1 MNGSAAAVEALAK
14 FGYTERQA
22 AFLRIVALHS
32 GYFLARQYDFYIGAG
47 PGGPRRR
54 LIDQLVARGH
64 VRELPSCDN
73 TTIYHLYGR
82 RFYAALGIEN
92 SRNRRAHQP
101 FVLKTRIMA
110 LDFVLSHLQAQF
122 LATECERVE
131 LFTDILKLHRTIL
144 PAKFYASKGGTNKTI
159 RHFVDRNPLF
169 LCAAAEGTAP
179 VVGFAY
185 INTGTATT
193 AGFRS
198 YLEQYRRLLGALG
211 NFRLVYV
218 ANKTEMFAQARQDF
232 TKVLALDI
240 SSDRERTVSADLLLE
255 HFEARARHERR
266 DYKGFDTARINRLAK
281 ELREFTGPRFN
292 ALFGI
297 FQTQGTHAMLLE
309 LARLKA
315 ARTVPH
321 GIFELQ
327 ILPYSYAFLGR
338 V

>member
-1 MNGSAAAVEALAK
+1 MTGSVAAVEALAK

-32 GYFLARQYDFYIGAG
+32 GCFLARQYDFYIGAG

-54 LIDQLVARGH
+54 LIDQLVAREH
-64 VRELPSCDN
+64 VRKLPSCDN
-73 TTIYHLYGR
+73 TTIYHLCAR
-82 RFYAALGIEN
+82 RLYAALGIEN

-101 FVLKTRIMA
+101 FVLKIRIMG
-110 LDFVLSHLQAQF
+110 LDFVLSHPEAQF
-122 LATECERVE
+122 LATESERVE
-131 LFTDILKLHRTIL
+131 LFTDILQLPRTIL
-144 PAKFYASKGGTNKTI
+144 PAKFYASKGGANKTI

-169 LCAAAEGTAP
+169 LCAAAEGAAP

-185 INTGTATT
+185 IDTGTETT

-198 YLEQYRRLLGALG
+198 YLAQYRRLLGALD

-218 ANKTEMFAQARQDF
+218 ANNTEMFAQARKDF
-232 TKVLALDI
+232 TKELALDA
-240 SSDRERTVSADLLLE
+240 SLDRERTVSPDLLLE
-255 HFEARARHERR
+255 HFEARACHGRR
-266 DYKGFDTARINRLAK
+266 DYKGFDTAGINRLAK
-281 ELREFTGPRFN
+281 ELKEFTGPRFD

-297 FQTQGTHAMLLE
+297 FQAQGAHSMLLE

-315 ARTVPH
+315 ASTAPQ
-321 GIFELQ
+321 GAFEAQ
-327 ILPYSYAFLGR
+327 VLPYSYAFLGQ